1 MAAWMPAA
9 NMSTAHFYVTIPSTD
24 APVTSVVTFTL
35 DTAFTLNK
43 AAASWVPLAEEEI
56 PEELRRRA
64 LLRWTLAAIQ
74 VAQERLRSSQEDPAG
89 VLSYRPRREPTR
101 RLHDRPR
108 VKGRVCS
115 GASRYRVFRA

>member
-1 MAAWMPAA
+1 MAALMPA
-9 NMSTAHFYVTIPSTD
+9 NPSLVHVYVTIPST
-24 APVTSVVTFTL
+24 AAATSVITFRVTGPAIT
-35 DTAFTLNK
+35 
-43 AAASWVPLAEEEI
+43 SWAPEEAI

-89 VLSYRPRREPTR
+89 VLSFRPRREPTR

-115 GASRYRVFRA
+115 GSSRYRVFRA

>member
-9 NMSTAHFYVTIPSTD
+9 NTSTAHFYVTIPSTG
-24 APVTSVVTFTL
+24 ASVTSVVTFTI
-35 DTAFTLNK
+35 NGP
-43 AAASWVPLAEEEI
+43 AASSVPLPDEEL

-74 VAQERLRSSQEDPAG
+74 VAQERLRASQEDPSG
-89 VLSYRPRREPTR
+89 VLTYRPRREPSR

-115 GASRYRVFRA
+115 GSSRYRVFRA

>member
-1 MAAWMPAA
+1 MAALPPADSSLTHIWVTTA
-9 NMSTAHFYVTIPSTD
+9 STAASVTHVI
-24 APVTSVVTFTL
+24 TFT
-35 DTAFTLNK
+35 
-43 AAASWVPLAEEEI
+43 VPALATTWTPEEDV

-89 VLSYRPRREPTR
+89 VLSYRPRREPSR

-115 GASRYRVFRA
+115 GSSRYRVFRA

>member
-1 MAAWMPAA
+1 MAAGLPPYA
-9 NMSTAHFYVTIPSTD
+9 NSSQTHFYVTIPSTG
-24 APVTSVVTFTL
+24 ASVTSVVTFTL
-35 DTAFTLNK
+35 TGPVGSWP
-43 AAASWVPLAEEEI
+43 AARLPDEEI

-74 VAQERLRSSQEDPAG
+74 VAQERLRSSQEDPSG
-89 VLSYRPRREPTR
+89 VLTYRPRREPSR

-115 GASRYRVFRA
+115 GSSRYRVFRA